1 MIQSTKIR
9 IFSQVKNT
17 FPEVKKPRIFLSE
30 VKKSKKLRQH
40 HRLPQNPEI
49 SKIQNLVDS
58 LGIILCVFD

>member
-1 MIQSTKIR
+1 M
-9 IFSQVKNT
+9 KNT
-17 FPEVKKPRIFLSE
+17 FPEVKELRRFLSE

-58 LGIILCVFD
+58 LDIILCAFD